1 VAVIRTALFGLFT
14 SATVLCAAATMAADP
29 AGMAT
34 TSEDFI
40 KGLSLG
46 PASAPTFESAPLRTR
61 GLSLGTGDAAP
72 TPTPVS
78 TPAAPSPPPPAPPP
92 VAAQRPSVNFQV
104 EFELNSAKLSPKAR
118 SVLDQLGRALT
129 APELA
134 GFRFQ
139 LAGHTDITGS
149 AEHNLALSKRRAASV
164 RDYLTTNFRIPSKTL
179 TTEGYGSQRLLDPV
193 NRTSGVNRRVEI
205 TNLGS

>member
-1 VAVIRTALFGLFT
+1 
-14 SATVLCAAATMAADP
+14 MAADP

-46 PASAPTFESAPLRTR
+46 PAPAPAPESTPLRTR
-61 GLSLGTGDAAP
+61 GLSLGTGDVAP
-72 TPTPVS
+72 PPTPVS
-78 TPAAPSPPPPAPPP
+78 APAAPPAPPP
-92 VAAQRPSVNFQV
+92 VTAQRPSVNFQV
-104 EFELNSAKLSPKAR
+104 EFELNSATLSPKAR
-118 SVLDQLGRALT
+118 GVLDQLGRALT

-134 GFRFQ
+134 GFRFE
-139 LAGHTDITGS
+139 LAGHTDVTGS

-164 RDYLTTNFRIPSKTL
+164 RDYLTTTFRIPSKTL
-179 TTEGYGSQRLLDPV
+179 TTAGYGSRRLLDPV